1 MVELNLNNLFK
12 TARYIS
18 LTVTFIATVLAVIL
32 PDPEKQKQV
41 LGYIFT
47 VARPHIDTPTIIV
60 LIICGWILYLICL
73 VGHGVLLYNS
83 DRLLTEGADRTYS
96 CTASKFH
103 PTGDFGY
110 IGAGGIKLIGYEGS
124 TAVINPL
131 THIHKVANT
140 IWMEAHVTPNTDLSD
155 TPPEMKRDII
165 QRSKGFFG
173 FKDCSVGFLSSK
185 EKQENVTFDGSKY
198 DEARTADDKKV
209 HTTSTFILKIMSSI
223 KAIHPLFLFLE
234 DDTQP
239 IERKLASIKKIGNAA
254 TNSDQKGG
262 LDWLR
267 VK

>member
-1 MVELNLNNLFK
+1 MVELSLNSLFK

-18 LTVTFIATVLAVIL
+18 LTITFITTALAVIF
-32 PDPEKQKQV
+32 PDPEKQKQA
-41 LGYIFT
+41 LGYIFNI
-47 VARPHIDTPTIIV
+47 ARPYIDTPTIIM
-60 LIICGWILYLICL
+60 IIISGWILYLVCL

-83 DRLLTEGADRTYS
+83 DRLIVEGADRTYS

-103 PTGDFGY
+103 PTGDFGF

-140 IWMEAHVTPNTDLSD
+140 VWMEGHVTPNTDLSD

-173 FKDCSVGFLSSK
+173 LKDCSVGFLSSK
-185 EKQENVTFDGSKY
+185 EKQENVTFDGSNY
-198 DEARTADDKKV
+198 EEAKNTDDRKT

-254 TNSDQKGG
+254 TNSDQKGA
-262 LDWLR
+262 LNWLQMG
-267 VK
+267 